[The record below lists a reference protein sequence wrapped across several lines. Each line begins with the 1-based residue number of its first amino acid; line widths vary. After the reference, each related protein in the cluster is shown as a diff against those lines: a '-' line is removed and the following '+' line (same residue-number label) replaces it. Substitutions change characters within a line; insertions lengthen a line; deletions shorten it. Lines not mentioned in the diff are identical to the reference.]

1 MTCNLNA
8 LKLADELAEIAR
20 TTTDAI
26 TGDKL
31 MRLVDWLLTHSGL
44 PDDAAA
50 AAAHPAAGSR
60 SPFADP
66 GDPGQHDATVLG
78 CYSLGYL

>member
-1 MTCNLNA
+1 MTYGLDL

-31 MRLVDWLLTHSGL
+31 MRLVDRLLTDSGL
-44 PDDAAA
+44 PGDE
-50 AAAHPAAGSR
+50 AGGGGAPSHWLSEPVCER
-60 SPFADP
+60 W
-66 GDPGQHDATVLG
+66 
-78 CYSLGYL
+78 

>member
-44 PDDAAA
+44 PDDAAGGGGA
-50 AAAHPAAGSR
+50 PSR
-60 SPFADP
+60 WLSEPVCGP
-66 GDPGQHDATVLG
+66 W
-78 CYSLGYL
+78 